1 MSKMQLQ
8 GEASMSTPHPY
19 FYLFF
24 LIFAS
29 KIMNTVEIPIR
40 TNIKPKNNP

>member
-19 FYLFF
+19 FYFF